1 MNLTPQK
8 CKTAIIIRGMGTF
21 NCTKLYLAINKS
33 CPISI
38 SIVGVAPAHTFV
50 KYEAS
55 CGDRGPTLVINPM
68 VRSVAIRERGG
79 GRQFQYFDTP
89 KVLPEIMLTMI

>member
-1 MNLTPQK
+1 M
-8 CKTAIIIRGMGTF
+8 RGMGTF
-21 NCTKLYLAINKS
+21 NCTIIYLAINTS

-68 VRSVAIRERGG
+68 VRTYGVFTPGSGEAGG
-79 GRQFQYFDTP
+79 SSGIVWYGM
-89 KVLPEIMLTMI
+89 VVSISL